1 MEGVATAFLTFAFM
15 VLMAVLCV
23 IVVVAAAFVC
33 LTVWALAKPLLSPL
47 IEAWI
52 DWFERRTG
60 C

>member
-1 MEGVATAFLTFAFM
+1 MEGVATALLTFAFM

-23 IVVVAAAFVC
+23 TVVVAAAFVC

-47 IEAWI
+47 VEAWI
-52 DWFERRTG
+52 DWFDRRTG